1 MLSLVVCTHYTL
13 PSSTQPLARAPR
25 PPGVGQRAPRGACGA
40 AGRLISRPSATSTR
54 DPSLRCS
61 SGLDNRRQ
69 HRGSR
74 DGIAATTILR
84 PYSSEKLEQVP
95 GNEPLGLQDHVHD
108 TAREEQVDENHGVG
122 HELGGD
128 GDEHVADFHAALVL
142 GHGVADGHYEGL
154 EEGNEAEA
162 GQVVDSLKSR
172 SQPQTSLRQGNMCV
186 CSRNKLCER

>member
-1 MLSLVVCTHYTL
+1 MQ
-13 PSSTQPLARAPR
+13 PSSTKSLAWAPR
-25 PPGVGQRAPRGACGA
+25 PPRVRQRTPRSPRGAA
-40 AGRLISRPSATSTR
+40 RRLVGRPSATSTR

-69 HRGSR
+69 HGRSR
-74 DGIAATTILR
+74 DGITATAVLR
-84 PYSSEKLEQVP
+84 PDSSEKLEQVP

-162 GQVVDSLKSR
+162 GQIVDSLKSR
-172 SQPQTSLRQGNMCV
+172 SQPQTSLRQSNMCV
-186 CSRNKLCER
+186 CSSNKMCER